1 MKMSTSSE
9 TLSQLEELLS
19 VEHKES
25 TLPKTLSNSEL
36 GEMLEAIDLYFL
48 MNYDVMSFYEKG
60 KQDEIKLFLDL
71 RSEVLSK
78 YKSTPQA

>member
-19 VEHKES
+19 AGHKES

>member
-1 MKMSTSSE
+1 METFTSSE

-25 TLPKTLSNSEL
+25 TLPKTLSNNEL
-36 GEMLEAIDLYFL
+36 GDLLEAIDLYFL

-60 KQDEIKLFLDL
+60 TQDEIKLFLDL

>member
-19 VEHKES
+19 LEHKES

-48 MNYDVMSFYEKG
+48 MNYDVMSFYQKG
-60 KQDEIKLFLDL
+60 TQDEIKLFLDL

>member
-1 MKMSTSSE
+1 MSTSSE

-25 TLPKTLSNSEL
+25 TLPKTLSNKEL
-36 GEMLEAIDLYFL
+36 GDLLEAIDLYFL

-60 KQDEIKLFLDL
+60 TQDEIKLFLDL

-78 YKSTPQA
+78 YKGPVQA

>member
-60 KQDEIKLFLDL
+60 TQDEIKLFLDL
-71 RSEVLSK
+71 RSEVVSK